1 MSKESLIRKNMRSRL
16 AAQADAGLLRSLA
29 VRDHLV
35 DFSSN
40 DYLGLARSFPEIFDI
55 EPLGIGL
62 RRGATGSR
70 LVSGHSSLCQEVED
84 LIASFHLSDSALIF
98 SSGYLANCS
107 LISALVN
114 RHTTILY
121 DQLIH
126 ASLRDGIR
134 LSAAKAYSFRH
145 NDSADLEALMK
156 RLSSPYLIVVESL
169 YSMDGDRAP
178 LLEIVALAE
187 RFGAEVIVDEAHSVG
202 IEGPEGR
209 GLVSQLGLDSRVLA
223 RTVTFG
229 KALGCHGA
237 AVVSDQLVRQALINN
252 ARGFVFSTALP
263 EHSLR
268 EIKRSYQALPYL
280 SRQRSELAVN
290 IQLFRSLCQKS
301 EGADTDSPIQVV
313 LVPGNRE
320 VLRAAAQLQDS
331 GFSVVPIRAPSVPAG
346 RERLRICLHSFNLDK
361 DIQTLAAQL
370 NFVSH
375 GVTEEGACL
384 V

>member
-84 LIASFHLSDSALIF
+84 RIASFHLSDSALIF

-156 RLSSPYLIVVESL
+156 RLSGPYLIVVESL

-202 IEGPEGR
+202 VEGPDGR
-209 GLVSQLGLDSRVLA
+209 GLVSLLGLDSRVLA

-237 AVVSDQLVRQALINN
+237 AVVSDQLVRQALINH

-263 EHSLR
+263 EHSLL

-320 VLRAAAQLQDS
+320 VLRAATQLQES

-346 RERLRICLHSFNLDK
+346 RERLRICLHSFNVDK
-361 DIQTLAAQL
+361 DIKTLAAQL
-370 NFVSH
+370 NLVGH
-375 GVTEEGACL
+375 GVTQESVCL
-384 V
+384 L